1 MQLQYPIHRS
11 RRTRRTSWVRSMVQE
26 TQLTAQNLILP
37 VFVREGIG
45 IREPI
50 DSMPGVYRYS
60 RDQLLLLC
68 ESCVNLGIPAIA
80 LFPYIDSSKKDH
92 EGSEAINPLGL
103 IPSVVQDIRSRFPG
117 LGIICDVALDP
128 YTDHGQDGIPDSSGY
143 LQNDLT
149 VRQLVIMSQ
158 VLVEAGCDILAPSD
172 MMDGRIGHIRR
183 MLETANGSKVH
194 AMIMSY
200 SAKYASSFYAPF
212 RDAVGSGLALG
223 RADKQQYQMDPAN
236 GDEALREVEMDIN
249 EGADMV
255 MIKPGLPYLDIVRRV
270 KDTFKYPT
278 YAYHVSGEYAM
289 LRAASQAGYLDY
301 DKTSWEVMQAF
312 RRAGADGI
320 LTYCA
325 LDIAARLM
333 TGTTKSS

>member
-1 MQLQYPIHRS
+1 MRLEYPLHRS
-11 RRTRRTSWVRSMVQE
+11 RRTRRSAWVRSMVQE
-26 TQLTAQNLILP
+26 TDLSVRNLILP

-50 DSMPGVYRYS
+50 LNMPSVYRYS
-60 RDQLLLLC
+60 LDQLLLLC
-68 ESCVNLGIPAIA
+68 ETCVNLGIPAIA
-80 LFPYIDSSKKDH
+80 LFPYIDSAKKDH
-92 EGSEAINPLGL
+92 EGSEAINPMGL
-103 IPSVVQDIRSRFPG
+103 IPTVVQDIKSRFPG

-128 YTDHGQDGIPDSSGY
+128 YTSHGQDGIPNLEGY

-183 MLETANGSKVH
+183 MLETGHGSKVH

-212 RDAVGSGLALG
+212 REAVGSGSALG
-223 RADKQQYQMDPAN
+223 ATDKKQYQMDPAN
-236 GDEALREVEMDIN
+236 TDEALREVEMDIN

-270 KDTFKYPT
+270 KDTFNYPT
-278 YAYHVSGEYAM
+278 YVYHVSGEYAM
-289 LRAASQAGYLDY
+289 LRAASAAGYLDY
-301 DKTSWEVMQAF
+301 DRASWEVMQAF

-325 LDIAARLM
+325 LDIAARLLK
-333 TGTTKSS
+333 G

>member
-1 MQLQYPIHRS
+1 MRLEYPLHRS
-11 RRTRRTSWVRSMVQE
+11 RRTRRSPWIRSMVQE
-26 TQLTAQNLILP
+26 TDLSVRNLILP

-45 IREPI
+45 VKEEIAN
-50 DSMPGVYRYS
+50 MPGVYRYTP
-60 RDQLLLLC
+60 DQLSLLC
-68 ESCVNLGIPAIA
+68 ETCCNLGIPAIA
-80 LFPYIDSSKKDH
+80 LFPYIDPSKKDS

-103 IPSVVQDIRSRFPG
+103 IPSVVQDIKSRFPG

-128 YTDHGQDGIPDSSGY
+128 YTDHGQDGIPDLAGY

-183 MLETANGSKVH
+183 MLETGHGSKVH

-212 RDAVGSGLALG
+212 RDAVGSGAALG
-223 RADKQQYQMDPAN
+223 STDKKQYQMDPSN
-236 GDEALREVEMDIN
+236 TDEALREVELDIN

-270 KDTFKYPT
+270 KDTFNYPT
-278 YAYHVSGEYAM
+278 FVYHVSGEYAM
-289 LRAASQAGYLDY
+289 LRAAEQAGYLNY
-301 DKTSWEVMQAF
+301 EQASMEVMQAF
-312 RRAGADGI
+312 RRSGADGI

-325 LDIAARLM
+325 LDIANRLLK
-333 TGTTKSS
+333 G

>member
-1 MQLQYPIHRS
+1 MRLEYPLHRS
-11 RRTRRTSWVRSMVQE
+11 RRTRRSSWIRSMVQE
-26 TQLTAQNLILP
+26 TDLSVRNLILP

-45 IREPI
+45 IREEI
-50 DSMPGVYRYS
+50 SNMPGVYRYS
-60 RDQLLLLC
+60 LDQLLLLC
-68 ESCVNLGIPAIA
+68 EQCQSMGIPAVA
-80 LFPYIDSSKKDH
+80 LFPYIDSSKKDR

-103 IPSVVQDIRSRFPG
+103 IPSVVQDIKSRFPG
-117 LGIICDVALDP
+117 LGVICDVALDP
-128 YTDHGQDGIPDSSGY
+128 YTDHGQDGIPDDTGY

-183 MLETANGSKVH
+183 MLETGHGSKVH

-212 RDAVGSGLALG
+212 RDAVGSGSALG
-223 RADKQQYQMDPAN
+223 TTDKKQYQMNPAN
-236 GDEALREVEMDIN
+236 TDEALREVEMDIN
-249 EGADMV
+249 EGSDMV

-270 KDTFKYPT
+270 KDRFNYPT
-278 YAYHVSGEYAM
+278 FVYHVSGEYAM
-289 LRAASQAGYLDY
+289 LRAASASGYLDY
-301 DKTSWEVMQAF
+301 ERAMMEIMMSF

-325 LDIAARLM
+325 LDCARILNA
-333 TGTTKSS
+333 

>member
-1 MQLQYPIHRS
+1 MQIQYPLHRS
-11 RRTRRTSWVRSMVQE
+11 RRTRRTAWVRSMVQE
-26 TQLTAQNLILP
+26 TDLSVRNLILP

-45 IREPI
+45 IKEPI
-50 DSMPGVYRYS
+50 SNMPGVYRYS
-60 RDQLLLLC
+60 RDQLLLVC
-68 ESCVNLGIPAIA
+68 EQCVSMGIPAIA

-103 IPSVVQDIRSRFPG
+103 IPCVVQDIRSRFPG

-128 YTDHGQDGIPDSSGY
+128 YTDHGQDGIPDESGY

-183 MLETANGSKVH
+183 MLETGHGAKNH

-212 RDAVGSGLALG
+212 REAVGSTSALG
-223 RADKQQYQMDPAN
+223 TTDKKQYQMNPAN
-236 GDEALREVEMDIN
+236 TDEALREVEMDIN

-270 KDTFKYPT
+270 KDAFNYPT
-278 YAYHVSGEYAM
+278 FAYHVSGEYAM
-289 LRAASQAGYLDY
+289 LRAASEAGYLDY
-301 DKTSWEVMQAF
+301 DRASWEVMMAF

-325 LDIAARLM
+325 LDLARM
-333 TGTTKSS
+333 INA

>member
-1 MQLQYPIHRS
+1 MRLEYPLHRS
-11 RRTRRTSWVRSMVQE
+11 RRTRRAPWVRSMVQE
-26 TQLTAQNLILP
+26 SDLSVRNLILP

-45 IREPI
+45 IRESI
-50 DSMPGVYRYS
+50 DSMPGVYRHS
-60 RDQLLLLC
+60 PDQLLLLC
-68 ESCVNLGIPAIA
+68 DVCSNLGIPAIA
-80 LFPYIDSSKKDH
+80 LFPYIDSAKKDS

-103 IPSVVQDIRSRFPG
+103 IPSVVQDIKSRFPN

-149 VRQLVIMSQ
+149 IRQLVIMSQ

-183 MLETANGSKVH
+183 MLETGHGSKVH

-212 RDAVGSGLALG
+212 RSAVGSGSALG
-223 RADKQQYQMDPAN
+223 TRDKRQYQMDYAN
-236 GDEALREVEMDIN
+236 TNEALREVEMDIN

-270 KDTFKYPT
+270 KDTFNYPT
-278 YAYHVSGEYAM
+278 YVYHVSGEYAM
-289 LRAASQAGYLDY
+289 LRAASAAGYLDY
-301 DKTSWEVMQAF
+301 DRASMEIMYAF

-325 LDIAARLM
+325 MDIAAQLINA
-333 TGTTKSS
+333 

>member
-1 MQLQYPIHRS
+1 
-11 RRTRRTSWVRSMVQE
+11 MVQE
-26 TQLTAQNLILP
+26 TDLSVRNLILP

-45 IREPI
+45 IKESI
-50 DSMPGVYRYS
+50 DNMPGVYRYS
-60 RDQLLLLC
+60 PDQLLLLC
-68 ESCVNLGIPAIA
+68 EQCVNLGIPAIA

-103 IPSVVQDIRSRFPG
+103 IPSVVQDIKSRFPN
-117 LGIICDVALDP
+117 LGTICDVALDP
-128 YTDHGQDGIPDSSGY
+128 YTLHGQDGIPNESGY

-183 MLETANGSKVH
+183 MLETGHGSKVH

-212 RDAVGSGLALG
+212 RDAVGSAGALG
-223 RADKQQYQMDPAN
+223 RADKNQYQMNPAN
-236 GDEALREVEMDIN
+236 TDEALREVEMDIN

-270 KDTFKYPT
+270 KDTFNYPT
-278 YAYHVSGEYAM
+278 YVYHVSGEYSM
-289 LRAASQAGYLDY
+289 LKAASTAGYLDY

-325 LDIAARLM
+325 LDIARRLM
-333 TGTTKSS
+333 

>member
-1 MQLQYPIHRS
+1 MNLEFPLHRS
-11 RRTRRTSWVRSMVQE
+11 RRTRRTKWVRSLVQE
-26 TQLTAQNLILP
+26 TDLSVRNLILP
-37 VFVREGIG
+37 LFVREGIG
-45 IREPI
+45 IKESI
-50 DSMPGVYRYS
+50 DNMPSVYRYS
-60 RDQLLLLC
+60 PDQLILVC
-68 ESCVNLGIPAIA
+68 EQVQNFGIPAVA
-80 LFPYIDSSKKDH
+80 LFPYIDTAKKDH

-103 IPSVVQDIRSRFPG
+103 IPSVVQDIKSRFPG
-117 LGIICDVALDP
+117 LGVICDVALDP
-128 YTDHGQDGIPDSSGY
+128 YTLHGQDGIPDSSGY

-158 VLVEAGCDILAPSD
+158 VLAEAGCDILAPSD

-183 MLETANGSKVH
+183 MLETGFGSKVH
-194 AMIMSY
+194 TMIMAY

-212 RDAVGSGLALG
+212 RSAVGSALALG
-223 RADKQQYQMDPAN
+223 TTDKRQYQMDPAN
-236 GDEALREVEMDIN
+236 TDEALREVEMDIN

-270 KDTFKYPT
+270 KDKFNYPT
-278 YAYHVSGEYAM
+278 LVYHVSGEYAM

-301 DKTSWEVMQAF
+301 DAASWEIMQSF

-325 LDIAARLM
+325 LDLASRLNA
-333 TGTTKSS
+333 

>member
-1 MQLQYPIHRS
+1 MRIEYPVHRS
-11 RRTRRTSWVRSMVQE
+11 RRTRRSAWIRSMVQE
-26 TQLTAQNLILP
+26 TDLSVRNLILP

-45 IREPI
+45 IKEEIAR
-50 DSMPGVYRYS
+50 MPGVYRYS

-68 ESCVNLGIPAIA
+68 DVCVNLGIPAIA
-80 LFPYIDSSKKDH
+80 LFPYIDSAKKDR

-103 IPSVVQDIRSRFPG
+103 IPSVVQDIKSRFPG
-117 LGIICDVALDP
+117 LGVICDVALDP
-128 YTDHGQDGIPDSSGY
+128 YTDHGQDGIPDLSGY

-183 MLETANGSKVH
+183 MLETGHGAKVH

-212 RDAVGSGLALG
+212 REAVGSGLALG
-223 RADKQQYQMDPAN
+223 TADKRQYQMDYAN
-236 GDEALREVEMDIN
+236 TDEALREVEMDIG

-270 KDTFKYPT
+270 KDKFNYPT
-278 YAYHVSGEYAM
+278 YVYHVSGEYSM
-289 LRAASQAGYLDY
+289 LRAASAAGYLDY
-301 DKTSWEVMQAF
+301 DRTSMEIMSAF

-325 LDIAARLM
+325 LDIAAQLLRR
-333 TGTTKSS
+333 